1 MWVPKKFR
9 RIKEVNTEKLFSYG
23 TLQYE
28 AVQLANFGRK
38 LDGRKDKI
46 PGFSLSMLEI
56 TDPDVIA
63 TSGEVFHPIVTY
75 TGDSADA
82 VEGMVFNVSIDE
94 LKRAD
99 AYEVS
104 DYKRVAVKL
113 DSGASTWVYVDCG
126 TVIPIEAISLCEAER

>member
-1 MWVPKKFR
+1 MPIWGPKKFR
-9 RIKEVNTEKLFSYG
+9 RTKEMHREKLFSYG

-38 LDGRKDKI
+38 LDGNKDKL

-63 TSGEVFHPIVTY
+63 TSDEAFHPIVTY
-75 TGDSADA
+75 RSDSVDT
-82 VEGMVFNVSIDE
+82 VEGMVFDVSIDE

-104 DYKRVAVKL
+104 DYKRIEVKL
-113 DSGASTWVYVDCG
+113 ASGVSAWVYVHNE
-126 TVIPIEAISLCEAER
+126 TMVIT

>member
-1 MWVPKKFR
+1 MPKKFR
-9 RIKEVNTEKLFSYG
+9 GTKEVNTEKLFSYG

-28 AVQLANFGRK
+28 AVQLANF
-38 LDGRKDKI
+38 GRKDKI

-82 VEGMVFNVSIDE
+82 VEGMVFDVSIDE

-104 DYKRVAVKL
+104 DYKRNAVQL
-113 DSGASTWVYVDCG
+113 DSGLSAWVYVDCS
-126 TVIPIEAISLCEAER
+126 TIFPIEETNSDCIIHL